1 MTPPIP
7 HLARELHGKAPP
19 PAVRWG
25 QRCGEKRGK
34 RARQTDTDRWQVMRA
49 QGWVRKEHSLKKMRN
64 LQRLAAEA
72 RQPLQCCSWKNEVNG
87 TEGCEPSTTKR
98 KKNQGGQGLDKT
110 CRYQLTHEAE

>member
-72 RQPLQCCSWKNEVNG
+72 RQPLQCCSWKMKSMEQKAVNPLQPKERRIR
-87 TEGCEPSTTKR
+87 EGR
-98 KKNQGGQGLDKT
+98 
-110 CRYQLTHEAE
+110 A